1 MFDARYFA
9 FVTIAAILVLS
20 PGATMAVVLQM
31 AVERGPWAAL
41 ATVVGANVGN
51 SMLALASA
59 VGMAALFAR
68 WPWALEVVRVGGAAF
83 LAYLGVRGLWLAWGA
98 SRTAAARAA
107 APAATEAA
115 AMVAVAANQAAG
127 QPAAGAGVPGRAQG
141 ASWEALR
148 RGIVTNLLNPAAIVF
163 YMTLL
168 PQFIGPSDPFLLR
181 FLVLAATHVS
191 MALLWLTVYSITI
204 GTLAERMSRP
214 GVRRAMESLT
224 GLVLLGFGVRL
235 IAR

>member
-31 AVERGPWAAL
+31 AVERGRAAAL
-41 ATVVGANVGN
+41 ETVAGVAVGN
-51 SMLALASA
+51 STLALASA

-68 WPWALEVVRVGGAAF
+68 LPWALEAVKVGGAIF
-83 LAYLGVRGLWLAWGA
+83 LAYLGGRGLWRAWRAVGPANPRRGA
-98 SRTAAARAA
+98 APGEALRVPARA
-107 APAATEAA
+107 PG
-115 AMVAVAANQAAG
+115 AN
-127 QPAAGAGVPGRAQG
+127 
-141 ASWEALR
+141 WEPLR
-148 RGIVTNLLNPAAIVF
+148 RGIATNLLNPSVVVF

-168 PQFIGPSDPFLLR
+168 PQFIGPRDPFLTR
-181 FLVLAATHVS
+181 FLVLAVTHVV
-191 MALLWLTVYSITI
+191 MALLWLTVYTLAI
-204 GTLAERMSRP
+204 GTFVEHMSRP

-235 IAR
+235 LAR